1 MMSILQQQKN
11 ALKLD
16 EKKSPKKIKIL
27 KISTFRLLL
36 IKFILETI

>member
-16 EKKSPKKIKIL
+16 EKIIIKKMKIL
-27 KISTFRLLL
+27 KISSFDQVYLRNN
-36 IKFILETI
+36 IR

>member
-16 EKKSPKKIKIL
+16 EKIIIKKKKIL
-27 KISTFRLLL
+27 KISNFDQVYLRNN
-36 IKFILETI
+36 IR